1 MIVQSEMSAR
11 AEWVECNSTAAN
23 MSECG
28 CVSPVWVDGDE
39 IGLRKHACLWA
50 RCVVGL
56 HGVVI
61 ALDCANMAGSA
72 HPLVAVLCVSPVL
85 LSLCV
90 SCAGES
96 VAR

>member
-1 MIVQSEMSAR
+1 M
-11 AEWVECNSTAAN
+11 W
-23 MSECG
+23 
-28 CVSPVWVDGDE
+28 VSPVGVGGGG

-50 RCVVGL
+50 MCVIGL
-56 HGVVI
+56 HRVVI

-85 LSLCV
+85 LSSCV
-90 SCAGES
+90 SCTGES